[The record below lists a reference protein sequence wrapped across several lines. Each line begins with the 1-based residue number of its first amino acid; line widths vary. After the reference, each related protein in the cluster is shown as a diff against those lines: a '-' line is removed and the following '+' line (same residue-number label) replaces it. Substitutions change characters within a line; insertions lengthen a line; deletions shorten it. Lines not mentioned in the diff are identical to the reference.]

1 MLVMTLSTPPTPGS
15 SVTAVLVFPGT
26 PQAALFMYLHCLCPN
41 NVPYLQRPIVTPQ
54 ASLFLYLHC
63 LCPNNVP
70 HLQRTVIVFGPPV
83 ILHVTLCSQL
93 DVAELRSGQVVTCI
107 PESGHSMLLCTARNA
122 NRAASFASAQ
132 VNRYQVSL
140 TPTLQCLLNSV
151 QTNVK

>member
-26 PQAALFMYLHCLCPN
+26 PQAL
-41 NVPYLQRPIVTPQ
+41 
-54 ASLFLYLHC
+54 LFLYLHC

-83 ILHVTLCSQL
+83 ILHVTHDSQL
-93 DVAELRSGQVVTCI
+93 EAAELMSGQVVNCI
-107 PESGHSMLLCTARNA
+107 PESGQMLLLCTARNA

-132 VNRYQVSL
+132 VNRYQLGL

-151 QTNVK
+151 QTNIKYK